1 MNVNKNV
8 ADTTKYTHIHSGS
21 DTVCFMFSGAG
32 YTYDKPLFYYS
43 TMLMLEKKIDIVQV
57 HYSFKE
63 DVLKKPMDELIGTMM
78 NDVNPVLSVVLDQH
92 DYQHV
97 IFLGKSL
104 GTIPIACDL
113 MQRELFADAKMILLT
128 PLLKLEPVLEG
139 MLYSEHEQLLVI
151 GGKDPHYNNEQ
162 LLTLGRSG
170 IHTSIIPEG
179 NHSLDTGLYDTKG
192 SLKALMDVMMM
203 VKRFLDE

>member
-1 MNVNKNV
+1 MNVYKNV
-8 ADTTKYTHIHSGS
+8 ADTTKYTHIHVGS

-43 TMLMLEKKIDIVQV
+43 TLLMLEKKIDIVQI

-63 DVLKKPMDELIGTMM
+63 DVLKKPMDELIETMM
-78 NDVNPVLSVVLDQH
+78 SDVDPVLSEVLSQH
-92 DYQHV
+92 DYQHM

-113 MQRELFADAKMILLT
+113 VYREAFAEAKMILLT
-128 PLLKLEPVLEG
+128 PLLKLDPVLEG
-139 MLYSEHEQLLVI
+139 VRHSNHEQLLVI
-151 GGKDPHYNNEQ
+151 GDKDPHYNNE
-162 LLTLGRSG
+162 LLLALGRSG
-170 IHTSIIPEG
+170 IHTSIISEG

-192 SLKALMDVMMM
+192 SLAALVDVMMK
-203 VKRFLDE
+203 VKGFLEE